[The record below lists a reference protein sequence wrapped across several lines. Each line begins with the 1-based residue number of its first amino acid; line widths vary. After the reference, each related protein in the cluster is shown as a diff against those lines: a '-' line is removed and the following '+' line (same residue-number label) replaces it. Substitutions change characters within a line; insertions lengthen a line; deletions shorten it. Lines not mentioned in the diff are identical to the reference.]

1 LFGLTVIHIII
12 LLVTGLVV
20 GFAGSLLGL
29 GGAFIM
35 TPVQYMVY
43 TSVGMPTD
51 LAIKIAF
58 GTNLLVILP
67 TAISGVWR
75 HHKQGAVLWKAAIVM
90 GSCSIVGGFI
100 GATLATHLP
109 GQALKITFGAI
120 VIVSGIRMITAK
132 LPQIDETPKS
142 NPWLWVA
149 WALPMGVITGLLG
162 IGGGILA
169 IPIMTLSLRFRIHNA
184 VATSLA
190 MMIFTSIGGVIGYIV
205 NGIGVAGLPP
215 YSLGYVNI
223 PAWFL
228 LCVTS
233 IGMAQVGA
241 IVAHRM
247 QARYLTYIFVAITFY
262 LGLRMIGLFDWLGW
276 PI

>member
-1 LFGLTVIHIII
+1 LFGLTVAHIII
-12 LLVTGLVV
+12 LLVTGVVV

-75 HHKQGAVLWKAAIVM
+75 HHKQGAVLWKAALVM
-90 GSCSIVGGFI
+90 GSCSIVGSFV

-109 GQALKITFGAI
+109 GQALKVTFGII
-120 VIVSGIRMITAK
+120 VIISAIRMITAK
-132 LPQIDETPKS
+132 LPEIDEAPKS
-142 NPWLWVA
+142 NPWLLIA

-169 IPIMTLSLRFRIHNA
+169 IPIMTLALRFRIHNA

-228 LCVTS
+228 LSVTS

-241 IVAHRM
+241 IVAHRT
-247 QARYLTYIFVAITFY
+247 QARYLTYIFVLITFY
-262 LGLRMIGLFDWLGW
+262 LGLRMIGVFDWLGW
-276 PI
+276 HI